1 MAVPGLS
8 SGAWIELADASMDA
22 RGFQEL
28 RELGFSLVVMRKLLV
43 AVASRVAGHEL

>member
-28 RELGFSLVVMRKLLV
+28 RELGSSNGRGMLALNIKSVKY
-43 AVASRVAGHEL
+43 

>member
-28 RELGFSLVVMRKLLV
+28 RELGSSNGRGMLALNIKSVKF
-43 AVASRVAGHEL
+43 